1 MKVNQSDVAKR
12 LRAMTPEDLLAAYRK
27 GQREF
32 SRSNLLRPELEAA
45 LRDTRDLDCIDHPE
59 VDNYNPLWVDFR
71 SPGEQDFEWDRWGRC
86 LFVHLSD
93 LPAPRRLSGAV
104 LPGINLSG
112 SYLYPIDFSEADL
125 SGADLRRAVFID
137 CALRGA
143 RLTRADL
150 RDAQFFECNL
160 TGVDLYMARMERV
173 SVVDCDAQ
181 RSNLQRAKLRRAHMT
196 SVNLRKCNLAN
207 AHCERIALHAT
218 NLRDIDLS
226 AVRLPDARVFGSTI
240 SKRQV
245 PQLLR
250 ALDVM
255 VR

>member
-1 MKVNQSDVAKR
+1 MKVNQSDIAKR
-12 LRAMTPEDLLAAYRK
+12 LRAMTPEDLLACYRK

-32 SRSNLLRPELEAA
+32 SRSNLLRLELEAA

-71 SPGEQDFEWDRWGRC
+71 SPGEKDFEWDKCGRC

-125 SGADLRRAVFID
+125 SGANLRRAVFID
-137 CALRGA
+137 CALPGA

-150 RDAQFFECNL
+150 RDAQFLDCNL

-181 RSNLQRAKLRRAHMT
+181 RSNLRRAKLRRAHLT
-196 SVNLRKCNLAN
+196 RVNLRKCDFTN
-207 AHCERIALHAT
+207 AHCERIALHT
-218 NLRDIDLS
+218 TDLRDIDLS
-226 AVRLPDARVFGSTI
+226 AVRLAEASVFGSTVN
-240 SKRQV
+240 KRQV

-250 ALDVM
+250 ALDVT